1 MSEKNNSV
9 ENHNIT
15 VSIGRQPVFDGKRRL
30 WGYTL
35 LCVGGARTSLAG
47 LAEEENVALSV
58 AKSAYIGLQ
67 QIADRGKKVIVNF
80 SEKNILDNL
89 PYALPAA
96 LTVVQVSEETFQ
108 RPSVPENLNRLKSD
122 GYLIAVSGFSGDPDC
137 EPLYRL
143 ADVICMDVYEK
154 SKEVLAAA
162 VAGSR
167 AYPASL
173 LAMQVQNPAQVDL
186 CRELGFG
193 LFHGPFFKLP
203 DTITVRSLASN
214 EVTRLNLMRVLE
226 QEEVDFDQLAES
238 IQADA
243 GISFRLLSYLNS
255 AAFGLRQKIK
265 SIHQAIKMLGWHKMK
280 NWLRV
285 VLLSDMSQGKE
296 ASELVMLAAQRGK
309 FLEQVASA
317 HEFWGFDSETLHLLG
332 MFSLLDA
339 MLGIPMPEV
348 VAYLP
353 LDDKLKAALC
363 GEPNNEYLPLLQLAK
378 CVEEARWE
386 ESESLIRQLNLDG
399 AKVKAAF
406 QAAVDWACE
415 MASLASASAEQK

>member
-1 MSEKNNSV
+1 MTKSKNNSV
-9 ENHNIT
+9 EKNIP

-30 WGYTL
+30 WGYAL
-35 LCVGGARTSLAG
+35 LCVGNAQAPLGG
-47 LAEEENVALSV
+47 LAEEDNVALSV

-67 QIADRGKKVIVNF
+67 QIAERGKKVIVNF

-96 LTVVQVSEETFQ
+96 LTVVQVSEKTFQ
-108 RPSVPENLNRLKSD
+108 RPSVPEILNRLKSD
-122 GYLIAVSGFSGDPDC
+122 GYLIAVSEFSGNPDY
-137 EPLYRL
+137 EPLYRM
-143 ADVICMDVYEK
+143 ADVICVDVFEK
-154 SKEVLAAA
+154 SKEALAAA
-162 VAGSR
+162 VAETQP
-167 AYPASL
+167 YPASL
-173 LAMQVQNPAQVDL
+173 IAMQVQDPAQVDL

-203 DTITVRSLASN
+203 DTITVRSLASS
-214 EVTRLNLMRVLE
+214 EVTRLNLLRVLE
-226 QEEVDFDQLAES
+226 QDEVDFDQMAES

-243 GISFRLLSYLNS
+243 GISFRLLAYLNS

-285 VLLSDMSQGKE
+285 VLLSDMSQSKE

-353 LDDKLKAALC
+353 IDDKLKAALC

-378 CVEEARWE
+378 CIEEARWDD
-386 ESESLIRQLNLDG
+386 SESLIRQLNLETD
-399 AKVKAAF
+399 KVKAAF
-406 QAAVDWACE
+406 QTAVDWAGE
-415 MASLASASAEQK
+415 MASLASAAADQK